1 MFPSTTKNNTPLNLA
16 VLAVIM
22 LAVVLCIWPGMHSA
36 LFTDDIHQLDKSMH
50 LTSWTQIF
58 KTDVFGFYRP
68 VKNALF
74 LFAAPYQ
81 NNLVAWHWIGLVAY
95 LAAIAGV
102 YRIVFICLGSA
113 RPALLAACLWA
124 LSPTCVSTALWL
136 SCANISIGIV
146 FAAGVF
152 HFHERWATKPSIGP
166 LAASLFFF
174 ALALLCYESM
184 IAIPALL
191 FVRDLQQRRLSFDCK
206 TILRYSLYS
215 IVALI
220 FLIVRYQLSAKN
232 VGDHNFHPAFA
243 PDTTGAQLSISSPW
257 FLWRHFLMWIFPFGK
272 IELLGSYAWMRSAS
286 VASLVLGY
294 VFLASV
300 LATAA
305 LTWKRFPA
313 ISYGLLFFVVASLPA
328 GNFLPCFNG
337 PINDAYVTIP
347 SIGLAIAF
355 AAVCELLVREFLKR
369 RREADSGMVAALAVL
384 CLLLVYRVPVCGAYF
399 RYWAGVWANPVEL
412 MLLTTET
419 RPFQFQPKAYA
430 SVLLFSRGYIDSAKV
445 LAQEVI
451 QEAPWNMTASL
462 TMAKVADYHQ
472 DFPLAEEYYRTILN
486 SPNVSSFLKDPAMVG
501 LAQMLANNPA
511 RRDEAAQLYREFLQ
525 SEKNSHHPDAILL
538 LAKLYQ
544 DVGNTAKAR
553 ATLVRGL
560 SLIPNDDSLK
570 KMLES
575 IDHPVS
581 EAVAH

>member
-1 MFPSTTKNNTPLNLA
+1 MFPSTSKNNTLVNLA
-16 VLAVIM
+16 GLAVIL
-22 LAVVLCIWPGMHSA
+22 LAVVFCIWPGMHSA
-36 LFTDDIHQLDKSMH
+36 LFTDDIHQLDKSIH
-50 LTSWTQIF
+50 FASWTQIF
-58 KTDVFGFYRP
+58 KNDVFGFYRP

-81 NNLVAWHWIGLVAY
+81 SNLVAWHWIGLVAY
-95 LAAIAGV
+95 LAATAGV

-146 FAAGVF
+146 FAACVF
-152 HFHERWATKPSIGP
+152 HCHERWATKPSFGS
-166 LAASLFFF
+166 LAACLFFF
-174 ALALLCYESM
+174 ALSLLCYESM

-191 FVRDLQQRRLSFDCK
+191 FVRDLQQRRLSFNRQ
-206 TILRYSLYS
+206 TILRYGLYS
-215 IVALI
+215 LVALI
-220 FLIVRYQLSAKN
+220 FLIIRHQLSAKT

-286 VASLVLGY
+286 VASLAFGY

-313 ISYGLLFFVVASLPA
+313 IAYGLLFFVVASLPA

-355 AAVCELLVREFLKR
+355 AAGCEMLIREFLKR
-369 RREADSGMVAALAVL
+369 RREAESGMVAALAVL
-384 CLLLVYRVPVCGAYF
+384 CLLLVYRLPVCGAYF

-430 SVLLFSRGYIDSAKV
+430 SVLLYSRGYIEQAEV

-451 QEAPWNMTASL
+451 QEAPWNATARL

-472 DFPLAEEYYRTILN
+472 DYAAAEGYYRFILN
-486 SPNVSSFLKDPAMVG
+486 TPKVSVFLKDPAMVG

-511 RRDEAAQLYREFLQ
+511 RRDEAAQLFREFLQ
-525 SEKNSHHPDAILL
+525 SEKNSHHPDAIVL
-538 LAKLYQ
+538 LAKLYK
-544 DVGNTAKAR
+544 DEGNIAKAR
-553 ATLVRGL
+553 ATLQRGL
-560 SLIPNDDSLK
+560 SINPNEDVLK

-581 EAVAH
+581 EAATH